1 MKTHLKI
8 IDKIAK
14 KHNSDIFEVFAVF
27 LANLMSGNDDF
38 EKVALKI
45 FDLKKLD
52 KKEIE
57 ILKSFFEML
66 KNEEFDD
73 KFVENLASLRSDYKT
88 EALKLAMFFM
98 PLLPREAIESANPEI
113 IKKSLKKYPQEIEE
127 VIIKA
132 LESLSMLN
140 IDELDEKYKNEI
152 LKNVIEMEIILYKII
167 KLLGDINESE

>member
-52 KKEIE
+52 KKEIN
-57 ILKSFFEML
+57 IQVLKEEDLINQNTSKVKVIKDTESCPKLNL
-66 KNEEFDD
+66 KGINTTTSV
-73 KFVENLASLRSDYKT
+73 KGL
-88 EALKLAMFFM
+88 
-98 PLLPREAIESANPEI
+98 IESAGG
-113 IKKSLKKYPQEIEE
+113 KIE
-127 VIIKA
+127 V
-132 LESLSMLN
+132 
-140 IDELDEKYKNEI
+140 
-152 LKNVIEMEIILYKII
+152 
-167 KLLGDINESE
+167 